1 MPVREEE
8 RNDLAI
14 HLVDCARDAA
24 VEPDRGIRP
33 QDLVGAITGEAGIK
47 GDQIGAI
54 EIADRFSIVELPE
67 EAIEHVIAAISNC
80 TLKGRKVIARRFV
93 EK

>member
-1 MPVREEE
+1 MYVSAGR
-8 RNDLAI
+8 
-14 HLVDCARDAA
+14 AA
-24 VEPDRGIRP
+24 MIRP

-54 EIADRFSIVELPE
+54 EIEDRFSLVELPE
-67 EAIEHVIAAISNC
+67 AILDQVSVAISNC
-80 TLKGRKVIARRFV
+80 TLKGRKVVARRFV